1 MLKRLLLTAM
11 AATLALTMSYADQSK
26 GKLIIPVNKT
36 SPTDGKQMFTSYC
49 APCHGV
55 DGRGRGPAAGALK
68 AQPTDLTVL
77 AKANHGK
84 FPDTH
89 ILAILQFG
97 MEVRAHGSAEMPVW
111 GPILGRMSQVNTQD
125 KDLRM
130 SNLSR
135 YLETIQ
141 VK

>member
-1 MLKRLLLTAM
+1 MLKRLSLIAVAALLAVSM
-11 AATLALTMSYADQSK
+11 GYADSSK
-26 GKLIIPVNKT
+26 GKLIIPVDRTN
-36 SPTDGKQMFTSYC
+36 PTDGKQMYSSYC

-55 DGRGRGPAAGALK
+55 DGRGHGPAAPALK
-68 AQPTDLTVL
+68 TQPVDLTGL

-89 ILAILQFG
+89 ILATLKFG
-97 MEVRAHGSAEMPVW
+97 SEIRAHGSAEMPVW
-111 GPILGRMSQVNTQD
+111 GPILGNMNHVNSQD